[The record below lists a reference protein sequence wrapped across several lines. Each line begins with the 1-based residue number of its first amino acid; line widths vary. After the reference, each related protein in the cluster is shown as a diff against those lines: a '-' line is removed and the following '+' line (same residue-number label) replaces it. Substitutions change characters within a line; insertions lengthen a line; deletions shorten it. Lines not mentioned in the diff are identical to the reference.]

1 MGWFDGTRMNFR
13 RRLLQRLFIW
23 GAMIT
28 RGATLGVRAIVVDK
42 SNNIVLVRHTYVP
55 GWYLPGGGVERGE
68 TMLSSLKRELLEEAN
83 VRLTGE
89 PELVGIYLNMKT
101 SRQDHVALYL
111 CREWEQDAVPKPN
124 MEIAECRIFP
134 LVDLPEG
141 VTLST
146 RMRLSEVLQLGS
158 PTPIIPQSA
167 GLFIATTHGVG
178 AMSALKALLRSQ
190 GFPLH
195 DAG

>member
-1 MGWFDGTRMNFR
+1 MSFKQRI
-13 RRLLQRLFIW
+13 LQRLFMW

-68 TMLSSLKRELLEEAN
+68 SMLTSLKRELLEEAN
-83 VRLTGE
+83 VRLTSE
-89 PELVGIYLNMKT
+89 PELIGVYLNMKT

-124 MEIAECRIFP
+124 MEIAECKIFP
-134 LVDLPEG
+134 LNDLPEEI
-141 VTLST
+141 TQST
-146 RMRLSEVLQLGS
+146 RARLTEVFEKGSKSEFWS
-158 PTPIIPQSA
+158 
-167 GLFIATTHGVG
+167 
-178 AMSALKALLRSQ
+178 
-190 GFPLH
+190 
-195 DAG
+195 